1 MLFIEALIAGIVMII
16 TDKTIFGIFT
26 FGLCL
31 FFELFVGK
39 GQTVLTDIAG
49 IFEDNMI
56 HLGKR

>member
-1 MLFIEALIAGIVMII
+1 MII
-16 TDKTIFGIFT
+16 TDKTIFEILT
-26 FGLCL
+26 FELCL
-31 FFELFVGK
+31 FFFELFVGK